1 VWLTFM
7 CLSKRY
13 KGQALERAIE
23 SVSAIS
29 ALNFA
34 SNNTFIPLLG
44 GFLAP
49 IRGAGAKNVD

>member
-1 VWLTFM
+1 LTFM